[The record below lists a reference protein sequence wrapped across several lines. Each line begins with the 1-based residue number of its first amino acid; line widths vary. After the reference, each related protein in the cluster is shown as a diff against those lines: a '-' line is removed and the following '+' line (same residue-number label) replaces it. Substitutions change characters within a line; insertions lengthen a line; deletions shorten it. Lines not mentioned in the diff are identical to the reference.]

1 MKYSVGLTN
10 SKRKKAR
17 KRRPS
22 TSKRK
27 ISKKKAFNKAFSPTK
42 FDKLKNFKKYNSR
55 NTKKKKKSLFN
66 FSKLTGKKGK
76 SKLKTKKI
84 LYVAVGVAFFLGC
97 LFLIGIGIYLKNL
110 QNSLPSPDELVDR
123 TSDQS
128 TQILDRDG
136 KLLYRVYGDQNREF
150 VSIEDIP
157 EHTKWALLAAEDIEF
172 YQHKGVDYLSIFR
185 AATQNLRAGG
195 VVRGASTITQQLVK
209 TTILYDVLGDEAY
222 SQTYVRKIKEVL
234 ITMQVEQTF
243 TKDEI
248 LQMYMNEV
256 PLGGVNYG
264 FQAAANAYFAKD
276 VEDLTL
282 AESALLAGLIQ
293 SPGIY
298 SPLYGSN
305 PDKAKD
311 RQEYVLKQMERNRK
325 LSGITEEEIEE
336 AREEEL
342 VYASKKIDIDAPHF
356 VFYVKQ
362 LLEEE
367 FGVERVERGGLKVT
381 TTLDSSLQ
389 QIAEE
394 EIAKGVESAKRYNVH
409 NGSMVVLD
417 PKTGYVLA
425 LVGSVDY
432 FNNEDPRVDG
442 NVNIATSERQMGSSV
457 KPFVYL
463 SAINQGYGPW
473 LLTPDISEI
482 SFGNYKPTNWD
493 KKYLGLMTA
502 RKALVL
508 SRNVPTVYTLQLSG
522 IDNFLQTVEKAGVTG
537 LARKVEYGLS
547 LGLGSGEMEL
557 LEFTNAYATLANSG
571 IRNDITP
578 ILKVEDSRGEVLME
592 AQESAGT
599 RVIDEKEAYLVNWM
613 ICDLAGFNDRYGNQ
627 YYYIGQNKLCGKT
640 GTTDG
645 PRDLLA
651 FLYNQNI
658 VVGVWTGNNNND
670 EMPGGW
676 SSTVPLPLANSFLS
690 RVIENYPSGTYNR
703 PAGILTTS
711 VCLDT
716 GASPTD
722 GVECEKESSLY
733 ISGRPPQVDKREK
746 IEVCKENGLIP
757 DNLDAAQKY
766 DLTEEKLFIE
776 NTLENT
782 LQQAAYEKY
791 LLSRDGSKYLFTKPE
806 TGTCPLPLGPGNAPV
821 IDLEKPTS
829 GQSVPRG
836 QNLEI
841 SGQVRYLES
850 ISEFEVK
857 FAGDNVSGASLKSD
871 GTFVVNYFV
880 PEDTSLGNK
889 TITVSAKDN
898 YGKTDSKSVTV
909 KIVSENS
916 SINVS
921 LVKPL
926 NNTEAFKD
934 STTENLVAGVSGGSV
949 DEVTFTITGV
959 DSPYE
964 KSYTDTNGSNG
975 WSQTWTK
982 EATVLPGKYKIRV
995 SAKKGSST
1003 ITGSSVTVTVN

>member
-1 MKYSVGLTN
+1 
-10 SKRKKAR
+10 
-17 KRRPS
+17 
-22 TSKRK
+22 
-27 ISKKKAFNKAFSPTK
+27 
-42 FDKLKNFKKYNSR
+42 
-55 NTKKKKKSLFN
+55 
-66 FSKLTGKKGK
+66 
-76 SKLKTKKI
+76 
-84 LYVAVGVAFFLGC
+84 
-97 LFLIGIGIYLKNL
+97 
-110 QNSLPSPDELVDR
+110 
-123 TSDQS
+123 
-128 TQILDRDG
+128 
-136 KLLYRVYGDQNREF
+136 
-150 VSIEDIP
+150 
-157 EHTKWALLAAEDIEF
+157 
-172 YQHKGVDYLSIFR
+172 
-185 AATQNLRAGG
+185 
-195 VVRGASTITQQLVK
+195 
-209 TTILYDVLGDEAY
+209 
-222 SQTYVRKIKEVL
+222 
-234 ITMQVEQTF
+234 
-243 TKDEI
+243 
-248 LQMYMNEV
+248 
-256 PLGGVNYG
+256 
-264 FQAAANAYFAKD
+264 
-276 VEDLTL
+276 
-282 AESALLAGLIQ
+282 
-293 SPGIY
+293 
-298 SPLYGSN
+298 
-305 PDKAKD
+305 
-311 RQEYVLKQMERNRK
+311 
-325 LSGITEEEIEE
+325 
-336 AREEEL
+336 
-342 VYASKKIDIDAPHF
+342 
-356 VFYVKQ
+356 
-362 LLEEE
+362 
-367 FGVERVERGGLKVT
+367 
-381 TTLDSSLQ
+381 
-389 QIAEE
+389 
-394 EIAKGVESAKRYNVH
+394 
-409 NGSMVVLD
+409 
-417 PKTGYVLA
+417 
-425 LVGSVDY
+425 
-432 FNNEDPRVDG
+432 
-442 NVNIATSERQMGSSV
+442 
-457 KPFVYL
+457 
-463 SAINQGYGPW
+463 
-473 LLTPDISEI
+473 
-482 SFGNYKPTNWD
+482 
-493 KKYLGLMTA
+493 
-502 RKALVL
+502 
-508 SRNVPTVYTLQLSG
+508 
-522 IDNFLQTVEKAGVTG
+522 
-537 LARKVEYGLS
+537 
-547 LGLGSGEMEL
+547 
-557 LEFTNAYATLANSG
+557 
-571 IRNDITP
+571 
-578 ILKVEDSRGEVLME
+578 
-592 AQESAGT
+592 
-599 RVIDEKEAYLVNWM
+599 
-613 ICDLAGFNDRYGNQ
+613 
-627 YYYIGQNKLCGKT
+627 
-640 GTTDG
+640 
-645 PRDLLA
+645 
-651 FLYNQNI
+651 
-658 VVGVWTGNNNND
+658 
-670 EMPGGW
+670 
-676 SSTVPLPLANSFLS
+676 LANSFLS

>member
-1 MKYSVGLTN
+1 MKYSVGITN
-10 SKRKKAR
+10 SRGKKAKKSKKRK
-17 KRRPS
+17 S
-22 TSKRK
+22 S
-27 ISKKKAFNKAFSPTK
+27 SSQKKVFSRAFSPSK
-42 FDKLKNFKKYNSR
+42 FDRFKSFKKYNSK
-55 NTKKKKKSLFN
+55 NTKKKYKTPIGRKKS
-66 FSKLTGKKGK
+66 KGK
-76 SKLKTKKI
+76 DEELKRKAKKI
-84 LYVAVGVAFFLGC
+84 LYVVVGVGFFLGC
-97 LFLIGIGIYLKNL
+97 LLLIGVGIYLKNL

-128 TQILDRDG
+128 TQILDKDG
-136 KLLYRVYGDQNREF
+136 ELLYRVYGEQNREF
-150 VSIEDIP
+150 VSIDKIP

-172 YQHKGVDYLSIFR
+172 YQHKGVDYLSIFK
-185 AATQNLRAGG
+185 AATQNFRAGG

-209 TTILYDVLGDEAY
+209 KTILYDVLGDEAY
-222 SQTYVRKIKEVL
+222 SQTYARKIKEVL

-264 FQAAANAYFAKD
+264 FQAAAMAYFGKD

-305 PDKAKD
+305 PEKAKD
-311 RQEYVLKQMERNRK
+311 RQEYVLNQMQRNRR
-325 LSGITEEEIEE
+325 LTGVSEEDIED
-336 AREEEL
+336 ARDEEL
-342 VYASKKIDIDAPHF
+342 AYETKRIDIKAPHF

-394 EIAKGVESAKRYNVH
+394 EIVQGVEGARRFNVN

-417 PKTGYVLA
+417 PKTGHILA

-432 FNNEDPRVDG
+432 FNIEDPRVDG
-442 NVNIATSERQMGSSV
+442 NVNIATSERQMGSSI

-493 KKYLGLMTA
+493 KQYLGLVTA

-522 IDNFLQTVEKAGVTG
+522 IDNFLQTVEKVGVTG
-537 LARKVEYGLS
+537 MASKVDYGLS
-547 LGLGSGEMEL
+547 LGLGSGEMKL

-571 IRNDITP
+571 IRNEIQP
-578 ILKVEDSRGEVLME
+578 ILKVEDSKGEVLME
-592 AQESAGT
+592 IEESPGT
-599 RVIDEKEAYLVNWM
+599 RVVDEKEAYLINWM

-627 YYYIGQNKLCGKT
+627 YFYIGQNKLCGKT

-658 VVGVWTGNNNND
+658 VVGVWTGNNNNA

-676 SSTVPLPLANSFLS
+676 SSTVPLPLANSFLR

-703 PAGILTTS
+703 PAGVLTTS
-711 VCLDT
+711 VCLDS
-716 GASPTD
+716 GASPPE
-722 GVECEKESSLY
+722 GVDCERESSLY
-733 ISGRPPQVDKREK
+733 ISGRPPQVDKREI
-746 IEVCKENGLIP
+746 IEVCAANGLIP
-757 DNLDAAQKY
+757 SNLYAAQKY
-766 DLTEEKLFIE
+766 GLTEQKVFIQ
-776 NTLENT
+776 NT
-782 LQQAAYEKY
+782 LQNTLHQAVYEQY
-791 LLSRDGSKYLFTKPE
+791 LLSREGSRYLFSRPD
-806 TGTCPLPLGPGNAPV
+806 TGVCTLPLGPDNAPV
-821 IDLEKPTS
+821 IDLLKPTS
-829 GQSVPRG
+829 GQSVSRG
-836 QNLEI
+836 KNLEI
-841 SGQVRYLES
+841 SGQVRYMES
-850 ISEFEVK
+850 ISEFKITFDGNDVP
-857 FAGDNVSGASLKSD
+857 GSSLKTD
-871 GTFVVNYFV
+871 GSFVVNYFV
-880 PEDTSLGNK
+880 PTDTTLGNQ

-898 YGKTDSKSVTV
+898 YGKTDSKSVIV
-909 KIVSENS
+909 NVVSELS
-916 SINVS
+916 LITVS
-921 LVKPL
+921 LTSPANGVTVSFPV
-926 NNTEAFKD
+926 T
-934 STTENLVAGVSGGSV
+934 LVASVSGGTV
-949 DEVTFTITGV
+949 DQVTFAVSKVGGGYNETF
-959 DSPYE
+959 
-964 KSYTDTNGSNG
+964 TDTNGSNG
-975 WSQTWTK
+975 WSYTWTN
-982 EATVLPGKYKIRV
+982 EGVTNGQYKITV
-995 SAKKGSST
+995 SAKAGGST
-1003 ITGSSVTVTVN
+1003 ITGNTITVTY

>member
-1 MKYSVGLTN
+1 MKYSVGLTD
-10 SKRKKAR
+10 
-17 KRRPS
+17 
-22 TSKRK
+22 
-27 ISKKKAFNKAFSPTK
+27 SKKKKKKKRRSRSSKKRIFSRAFSPTK
-42 FDKLKNFKKYNSR
+42 FDKLKSFKKYNSK
-55 NTKKKKKSLFN
+55 NTKKKRKSPIGSTKKRS
-66 FSKLTGKKGK
+66 KKGDL
-76 SKLKTKKI
+76 KLKTKKI
-84 LYVAVGVAFFLGC
+84 LYVAVGIAFFLGC
-97 LFLIGIGIYLKNL
+97 LLLIGVGIYLKNL
-110 QNSLPSPDELVDR
+110 QTSLPSPDELVDR

-136 KLLYRVYGDQNREF
+136 KLLYRVYGEQNREF
-150 VSIEDIP
+150 VSIENIP

-172 YQHKGVDYLSIFR
+172 YQHKGVDYLSIFK

-209 TTILYDVLGDEAY
+209 TTILFDVLGEEAY
-222 SQTYVRKIKEVL
+222 AQTYARKIKEVL

-248 LQMYMNEV
+248 LQMYINEI

-264 FQAAANAYFAKD
+264 FQAAANAYFGKN

-305 PDKAKD
+305 PEKAKE
-311 RQEYVLKQMERNRK
+311 RQEYVLNQMERNRK
-325 LSGITEEEIEE
+325 LTGITEEEIEE
-336 AREEEL
+336 AREEDL
-342 VYASKKIDIDAPHF
+342 VYKSKRIDINAPHF

-394 EIAKGVESAKRYNVH
+394 EIAKGVESAKRFNVN

-417 PKTGYVLA
+417 PKTGQVLA
-425 LVGSVDY
+425 LVGSIDY

-442 NVNIATSERQMGSSV
+442 NVNIATSERQMGSSI

-493 KKYLGLMTA
+493 KKYLGLITA

-522 IDNFLQTVEKAGVTG
+522 IDNFLQTVEKAGVTNM
-537 LARKVEYGLS
+537 ARKVDYGLS
-547 LGLGSGEMEL
+547 LGLGSGEMKL

-571 IRNDITP
+571 VRNDITP
-578 ILKVEDSRGEVLME
+578 ILKVEDSKGEVLFE
-592 AQESAGT
+592 VEENTGT

-627 YYYIGQNKLCGKT
+627 YFYIGQNKLCGKT

-645 PRDLLA
+645 PKDLLA

-676 SSTVPLPLANSFLS
+676 SSTVPLPLANSFLR
-690 RVIENYPSGTYNR
+690 RVIEHYPSGTYNR

-711 VCLDT
+711 VCLDS
-716 GASPTD
+716 GASPSD
-722 GVECEKESSLY
+722 GVECEKEASLY
-733 ISGRPPQVDKREK
+733 ISGRPPQVDKREI
-746 IEVCKENGLIP
+746 IEVCKENGLVP
-757 DNLDAAQKY
+757 ENLDAAKKY
-766 DLTEEKLFIE
+766 DLTEEKIIIE
-776 NTLENT
+776 NKLENT
-782 LQQAAYEKY
+782 LQQKAYEKY
-791 LLSRDGSKYLFTKPE
+791 LLSRDNSKYLFSKPD
-806 TGTCPLPLGPGNAPV
+806 TGICTLPLGPNNAPV
-821 IDLEKPTS
+821 VDIEKPSS
-829 GQSVPRG
+829 GQSVSRG

-850 ISEFEVK
+850 ISEFKVK
-857 FAGDNVSGASLKSD
+857 FAGEDISGASLKSD
-871 GTFVVNYFV
+871 GSFVVNYFV
-880 PEDTSLGNK
+880 PSDTTLGDK
-889 TITVSAKDN
+889 VVTVSAKDN
-898 YGKTDSKSVTV
+898 HGKIDSKSVTI
-909 KIVSENS
+909 KIVSESS
-916 SINVS
+916 SIKVS
-921 LVKPL
+921 LASPANGVTVSFPV
-926 NNTEAFKD
+926 T
-934 STTENLVAGVSGGSV
+934 LVASVSGGSV
-949 DEVTFTITGV
+949 DEVTFAISKVEG
-959 DSPYE
+959 DEEGGYE
-964 KSYTDTNGSNG
+964 ESFTDTNGSNG
-975 WSQTWTK
+975 WSHNWTDEEVTK
-982 EATVLPGKYKIRV
+982 GKYEITV
-995 SAKKGSST
+995 SAKAGEST
-1003 ITGSSVTVTVN
+1003 IKGNTITINY